1 MVLSAFCLAC
11 LVCFHLLLSKSYLHG
26 CTKHLCGSQTPQT
39 HLDSILWA
47 DCSPSSSQCPL
58 SIAASRASSP
68 LSFPH
73 LDVVQTITG
82 FCHLHCWHLQRC
94 LRLRTPSRSL
104 FPSLSL
110 IGKEHKSLH
119 GRRLL
124 FKECYTTL

>member
-39 HLDSILWA
+39 HLDNILRVELLSIILSVPIVHRCLQSFISIVFSSFR
-47 DCSPSSSQCPL
+47 CSPNHHWL
-58 SIAASRASSP
+58 
-68 LSFPH
+68 
-73 LDVVQTITG
+73 
-82 FCHLHCWHLQRC
+82 
-94 LRLRTPSRSL
+94 
-104 FPSLSL
+104 LSL
-110 IGKEHKSLH
+110 ALLAFAEVFEIENTIKKPVSFFESYWQKHKSLH